1 VKIEELSKGRRN
13 WKRLS
18 CLIYHAFW
26 WFLDV

>member
-18 CLIYHAFW
+18 CLIYHAF
-26 WFLDV
+26 